1 MKEGAII
8 QDVKEVVYLKS
19 KDGGDNSM
27 PLKGFWGKVYFP
39 KVIRLI
45 FVMAVSFQLSIKL
58 PLGTSY
64 KLPRAKALWLVRKR
78 SIKPTIE

>member
-27 PLKGFWGKVYFP
+27 PLKGFLGKVYFP
-39 KVIRLI
+39 KVIQLI

-58 PLGTSY
+58 SLGAANARYS
-64 KLPRAKALWLVRKR
+64 A
-78 SIKPTIE
+78 